1 MKIVF
6 TGGGT
11 AGHAMVNTVLIP
23 YLQKKECKITYVGSK
38 RGMEKAMISEID
50 NVRYYS
56 ISTGKLRRYISFEN
70 FTDIFRLG
78 KGIIE
83 AWRILKKEK
92 PQLIYSSGG
101 YVSVP
106 VVWAA
111 FLLRIPVILRETDYS
126 AGLANKLCIPFAKK
140 LYVTFPDSQKEIK
153 NITCLNGGMII
164 RPQLFNM
171 DNYSA
176 TYINLKKPLCLIM
189 GGSAGSA
196 NINNIV
202 WDNIDI
208 LTEYYSI
215 IHICGKDKYNSK
227 IVDTDSYQQLEF
239 AKDMSMFYQMADVV
253 ITRSGSNAIAEG
265 LLMGKRMVC
274 IPLSTSASRGEQ
286 MLNAKFAKKNGTVI
300 IVNDKE
306 CNISTLLQAIQ
317 TVLTLPMNHSY
328 KTTKKK
334 LIEQIQNH
342 VNEIHYAAFEQLQHD
357 MKEHLKYGK
366 KINMQDFNA
375 YEMDMLE
382 ELSSNYDL

>member
-140 LYVTFPDSQKEIK
+140 LYVTFPDSLD
-153 NITCLNGGMII
+153 ITVRQSRQSGVA
-164 RPQLFNM
+164 R
-171 DNYSA
+171 A
-176 TYINLKKPLCLIM
+176 TCP
-189 GGSAGSA
+189 
-196 NINNIV
+196 
-202 WDNIDI
+202 D
-208 LTEYYSI
+208 
-215 IHICGKDKYNSK
+215 
-227 IVDTDSYQQLEF
+227 
-239 AKDMSMFYQMADVV
+239 
-253 ITRSGSNAIAEG
+253 
-265 LLMGKRMVC
+265 
-274 IPLSTSASRGEQ
+274 
-286 MLNAKFAKKNGTVI
+286 
-300 IVNDKE
+300 
-306 CNISTLLQAIQ
+306 
-317 TVLTLPMNHSY
+317 
-328 KTTKKK
+328 
-334 LIEQIQNH
+334 
-342 VNEIHYAAFEQLQHD
+342 
-357 MKEHLKYGK
+357 
-366 KINMQDFNA
+366 
-375 YEMDMLE
+375 
-382 ELSSNYDL
+382 

>member
-1 MKIVF
+1 
-6 TGGGT
+6 
-11 AGHAMVNTVLIP
+11 MVNTVLIP

>member
-1 MKIVF
+1 
-6 TGGGT
+6 
-11 AGHAMVNTVLIP
+11 
-23 YLQKKECKITYVGSK
+23 
-38 RGMEKAMISEID
+38 
-50 NVRYYS
+50 
-56 ISTGKLRRYISFEN
+56 
-70 FTDIFRLG
+70 
-78 KGIIE
+78 
-83 AWRILKKEK
+83 
-92 PQLIYSSGG
+92 
-101 YVSVP
+101 
-106 VVWAA
+106 
-111 FLLRIPVILRETDYS
+111 
-126 AGLANKLCIPFAKK
+126 
-140 LYVTFPDSQKEIK
+140 
-153 NITCLNGGMII
+153 MII